1 MKKILMMSLGVFAL
15 MSCSN
20 DDENENAVSIVG
32 TWKESKIVIYNGT
45 NNAVLDTELPD
56 DCDKKNTYEFTSN
69 GILNSKILYTKSDGT
84 CEEDGFFS
92 ESYTYDPATKKITV
106 AGTTTDVIQLT
117 QNELQIVYDVNDE
130 NGDGVDDQVVMLMY
144 R

>member
-1 MKKILMMSLGVFAL
+1 MMSLGVFAL

-69 GILNSKILYTKSDGT
+69 GILNSKIFYTKSDGI

-130 NGDGVDDQVVMLMY
+130 NGDGVDDQVVMFMY

>member
-1 MKKILMMSLGVFAL
+1 MMSLGVFAL

-20 DDENENAVSIVG
+20 DDENESAVSIVG

-69 GILNSKILYTKSDGT
+69 GILNSKIFYTKSDGT
-84 CEEDGFFS
+84 CEEDGTFS

-130 NGDGVDDQVVMLMY
+130 NGDGVDDQVIMFMY
-144 R
+144 RQ